1 MSLEQEMQAALGS
14 FVVEARELL
23 TQMESDL
30 LGLEQQDGNAGDE
43 MVNSVFRAAHTIKG
57 SSGLFGLDH
66 IVRFTHV
73 MESVLDRLRAGEVS
87 VSSELINALLPC
99 ADYLSTLVNGVA
111 EGRLAENPDDL
122 EVATGLLAG
131 LQPFLGGRPDG
142 AGAEP
147 EPGTGQASADHL
159 ADDSPA
165 GAPGDD
171 GPRRVFLSLR
181 FGEDSLRNGM
191 DPLAFIRYLSTL
203 GILARVTVLT
213 DLMPDAH
220 GYDAET
226 SYLAFAV
233 VLESDAPLAEVADVF
248 EFVRD
253 SSSIVVIG
261 PESPL
266 SEFGDLVRDAGT
278 LQQALRD
285 VLVDA
290 EIVEAA
296 TLDALVEGRPLPTAS
311 VPSPRSASS
320 GKGARSRGAGRGKG
334 RSKPAATAAT
344 AATARRPEEQAEPA
358 NTASAS
364 PPVPA
369 QGAATPAD
377 DARPRP
383 AERRSGTERRAGDD
397 VKGPALKESR
407 SIRID
412 ATRLDRLIDAVGE
425 LVIAGASAELGASQN
440 RDEAL
445 LAALGEVMRLVEEVR
460 DSALQL
466 RMVPIGTTFSRFQRV
481 VRDVS
486 AQLGKDVGL
495 VISGGETEVDKALV
509 EQIADPLM
517 HLVRNSMDHGIE
529 SAEVRAERG
538 KPARGTL
545 RLNAFHDSGSIVIE
559 VTDDGGGIDTER
571 VLAKAVERGLVE
583 PGAVLPD
590 SEIAQMIFEPGFSTA
605 DQVSNLSGRGVG
617 MDVVMR
623 NVTALRGA
631 IDVENHPGEGS
642 TMRIRL
648 PLTLAIIDG
657 FMVGVGGATF
667 VIPLD
672 WVVECVELSGD
683 SDHRDCMALR
693 GEVLPFI
700 RLRQLF
706 SISGSRPRRENVVVV
721 EYAGMKIG
729 LVVDTLMGE
738 FQTVI
743 KPLGRLFEHVHAIG
757 GSTILGNGEVA
768 LIIDVPLLVRQY
780 TDRTP
785 AASLA

>member
-1 MSLEQEMQAALGS
+1 VSLEQEMQAALGS

-30 LGLEQQDGNAGDE
+30 LGLEAGDGDEARE
-43 MVNSVFRAAHTIKG
+43 MVNAVFRAAHTIKG

-73 MESVLDRLRAGEVS
+73 MESVLDRLRADEIP
-87 VSSELINALLPC
+87 VSSELINAMLPC
-99 ADYLSTLVNGVA
+99 ADHLTTLVAGVA
-111 EGRLAENPDDL
+111 EGRLAEDPDDA
-122 EVATGLLAG
+122 EVGAALIDGLRPFLDGRSAGASAGGEGAEGAVGADTTAGATGG
-131 LQPFLGGRPDG
+131 
-142 AGAEP
+142 
-147 EPGTGQASADHL
+147 
-159 ADDSPA
+159 
-165 GAPGDD
+165 D
-171 GPRRVFLSLR
+171 GPRQVFGYLR
-181 FGEDSLRNGM
+181 FGEDCLRNGM

-203 GILARVTVLT
+203 GEIVEVVPLA
-213 DLMPDAH
+213 DLLPDAH
-220 GYDAET
+220 AYDAEAC
-226 SYLAFAV
+226 YLAFAA
-233 VLESDAPLAEVADVF
+233 VLRTDASLEVVADVF

-253 SSSIVVIG
+253 SSTIVVLG
-261 PESPL
+261 PESTL
-266 SEFGDLVRDAGT
+266 AAYGDLVRDAGEFG
-278 LQQALRD
+278 QAVRD

-290 EIVEAA
+290 RIVDAA
-296 TLDALVEGRPLPTAS
+296 TLDALVDGRPLPAAS
-311 VPSPRSASS
+311 VPASRSGSTS
-320 GKGARSRGAGRGKG
+320 KGGRTRAGGRGNGRGKG
-334 RSKPAATAAT
+334 RSKAAGT
-344 AATARRPEEQAEPA
+344 
-358 NTASAS
+358 
-364 PPVPA
+364 VPA
-369 QGAATPAD
+369 QPAAGRKASAPARIPAQGSAAAPD
-377 DARPRP
+377 DERRA
-383 AERRSGTERRAGDD
+383 AERRTGSDRRASDAAEA
-397 VKGPALKESR
+397 KGAALKESR

-486 AQLGKDVGL
+486 AQLGKDIGL
-495 VISGGETEVDKALV
+495 VISGGDTEVDKALV

-529 SAEVRAERG
+529 SAQVRAARG

-571 VLAKAVERGLVE
+571 VLAKAIERGLVE
-583 PGAVLPD
+583 PGAALSD
-590 SEIAQMIFEPGFSTA
+590 SEIAQLIFEPGFSTA

-623 NVTALRGA
+623 NVTALRGS
-631 IDVENHPGEGS
+631 IDVDNRPGEGC
-642 TMRIRL
+642 TLRIRL

-672 WVVECVELSGD
+672 WVVECVELPAD
-683 SDHRDCMALR
+683 SDKRDCMALR

-780 TDRTP
+780 TDRSP
-785 AASLA
+785 ANNLS